1 MAEGLPEIESER
13 PPQGVPPPK
22 LLDRVRTA
30 IRLRHY
36 SRRTEQAY
44 VAWIR
49 RYILF
54 HRKKHP
60 ATMGAAELVAFL
72 AWLAVDQ
79 KVSASTQNQALSAVL
94 FLYKEVIELDIG
106 PIEQVP
112 RARVPDKVPV
122 VLSRE
127 ELARLLKEVDGTM
140 WLIVAML
147 YGTGVRL
154 EECLS
159 LRVKD
164 LDFDRNQI
172 TIRRGKGQTDRV
184 TMLPAGVKER
194 LAVHLVAVKA
204 QHTRDL
210 MQGDGR
216 VVLPF
221 ALDRKYPGAPM
232 EWGWQFVFPASRI
245 CREPQWGPPSR
256 FHLHASAVQRAVT
269 GAVRRAGLTKRASCH
284 SLRHSFATHLLE
296 DGVRHPHGA
305 TAPRPSRRP
314 DDDDLSPCH
323 EPWRAGRE
331 ESHGSAVTWI
341 RARLAR
347 IRRTTDRPA

>member
-1 MAEGLPEIESER
+1 MAEGLPEIDSER
-13 PPQGVPPPK
+13 LPQGVPPPK

-60 ATMGAAELVAFL
+60 ATMGATELVAFL
-72 AWLAVDQ
+72 SWLAVDQ

-94 FLYKEVIELDIG
+94 FLYKEVLELDIG

-112 RARVPDKVPV
+112 RARVPDKMPV

-154 EECLS
+154 EECLA

-164 LDFDRNQI
+164 LDFDRNQV
-172 TIRRGKGQTDRV
+172 TVRRGKGQKDRV

-194 LAVHLVAVKA
+194 LAMHLVAVKA

-210 MQGDGR
+210 MHGDGR

-245 CREPQWGPPSR
+245 CREPKWGPPSSQPTCSKTGTT
-256 FHLHASAVQRAVT
+256 SARCNSSSAI
-269 GAVRRAGLTKRASCH
+269 
-284 SLRHSFATHLLE
+284 AT
-296 DGVRHPHGA
+296 
-305 TAPRPSRRP
+305 S
-314 DDDDLSPCH
+314 
-323 EPWRAGRE
+323 GRQ
-331 ESHGSAVTWI
+331 
-341 RARLAR
+341 
-347 IRRTTDRPA
+347 

>member
-1 MAEGLPEIESER
+1 MAEPLAPLTDAR
-13 PPQGVPPPK
+13 VPALGSPPK

-30 IRLRHY
+30 VRVRHY

-44 VAWIR
+44 VDWIR

-54 HRKKHP
+54 HKKKHP
-60 ATMGAAELVAFL
+60 STMGAPEIVAFL
-72 AWLAVDQ
+72 SWLAVDKQ
-79 KVSASTQNQALSAVL
+79 VSASTQNQALSAVL
-94 FLYKEVIELDIG
+94 FLYKQVLGLDIG

-112 RARVPDKVPV
+112 RARMPDKLPV

-127 ELARLLKEVDGTM
+127 EIGQLMKLVDGTM
-140 WLIVAML
+140 WLIVALL

-154 EECLS
+154 EECME

-172 TIRRGKGQTDRV
+172 VIRRGKRQKDRV

-194 LAVHLVAVKA
+194 LAAHLLTVKR
-204 QHTRDL
+204 QHERDL
-210 MQGDGR
+210 LRGEGR

-221 ALDRKYPGAPM
+221 ALDRKYPGAPT

-245 CREPQWGPPSR
+245 CRDPKWGPPSR
-256 FHLHASAVQRAVT
+256 FHLHESVVQKAVT
-269 GAVRRAGLTKRASCH
+269 KAVRRAGLTKHASCH

-296 DGVRHPHGA
+296 DGY
-305 TAPRPSRRP
+305 
-314 DDDDLSPCH
+314 D
-323 EPWRAGRE
+323 
-331 ESHGSAVTWI
+331 I
-341 RARLAR
+341 RTVQELLGHADV
-347 IRRTTDRPA
+347 RTTMIYYAERVDMCTDVA